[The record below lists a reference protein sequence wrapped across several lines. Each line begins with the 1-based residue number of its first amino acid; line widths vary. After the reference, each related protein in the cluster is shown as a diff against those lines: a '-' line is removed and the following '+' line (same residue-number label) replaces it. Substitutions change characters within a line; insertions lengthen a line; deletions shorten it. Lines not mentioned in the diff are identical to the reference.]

1 MEIVIRVVK
10 TKAEYSSAMKVREI
24 VFINEQQIDQSV
36 ESDGYDLN
44 ATHVIAESFGQ
55 TVGTGRIIKSADG
68 EINTARLGRM
78 AVLDT
83 FRRKGIAS
91 LILRALESE
100 AKKQGFKNITL
111 HSQSYTKSLYSK
123 EGYLERGKPFDEA
136 GIEHVTMVKEL

>member
-10 TKAEYSSAMKVREI
+10 TKAEFSSAMKVREI

-68 EINTARLGRM
+68 ETNTARLGRM

>member
-10 TKAEYSSAMKVREI
+10 TKAEFSSAMKIREI

>member
-10 TKAEYSSAMKVREI
+10 TKADFSSAMKVREI

-78 AVLDT
+78 AVLDS

-91 LILRALESE
+91 LILRAS
-100 AKKQGFKNITL
+100 
-111 HSQSYTKSLYSK
+111 KS
-123 EGYLERGKPFDEA
+123 
-136 GIEHVTMVKEL
+136 M

>member
-10 TKAEYSSAMKVREI
+10 TKAEFSSAMKVREI

-100 AKKQGFKNITL
+100 AKKQGFKI
-111 HSQSYTKSLYSK
+111 
-123 EGYLERGKPFDEA
+123 
-136 GIEHVTMVKEL
+136 

>member
-10 TKAEYSSAMKVREI
+10 TKADFSSAMKVREI

-44 ATHVIAESFGQ
+44 ATHVIAESVGQ